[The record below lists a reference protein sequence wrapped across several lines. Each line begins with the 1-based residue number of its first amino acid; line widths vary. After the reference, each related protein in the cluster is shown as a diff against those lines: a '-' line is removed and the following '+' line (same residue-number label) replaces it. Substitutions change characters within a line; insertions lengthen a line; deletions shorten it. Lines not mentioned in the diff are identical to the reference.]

1 MLARSRNYL
10 WCAAIVGWCVA
21 ATAVWCWATSYE
33 FTTYANSTPA
43 AKHWPVDSTLE
54 LASDRPSLLL
64 FLHPRCP
71 CSRATVHELTRVI
84 DHLPDADRPR
94 LTVVTTLPPDA
105 TSDWRETD
113 TVRNVL
119 KLPHSSVVWDTDG
132 LIANK
137 FGAMTS
143 GTVQL
148 YQPDGQL
155 LYAGGITPSRGH
167 QGDNAGSDALAKL
180 LTHEPTIA
188 SNPLP
193 AFGCRLCLGDSASD
207 VNAVCD
213 EADGACTI
221 DSTGG
226 TP

>member
-1 MLARSRNYL
+1 MIARYRNHL
-10 WCAAIVGWCVA
+10 WCAAIVGWCLA

-33 FTTYANSTPA
+33 FTTYANSAPVATRWPA
-43 AKHWPVDSTLE
+43 GTTLE
-54 LASDRPSLLL
+54 LAAGRPSLLL

-94 LTVVTTLPPDA
+94 LTIVATLPPDA
-105 TSDWRETD
+105 TPDWRETD
-113 TVRNVL
+113 TVRNLL

-132 LIANK
+132 VLANK
-137 FGAMTS
+137 FGATTS

-148 YQPDGQL
+148 YQPDGEL

-167 QGDNAGSDALAKL
+167 QGDNAGSDTLTQL
-180 LTHEPTIA
+180 LTRETSIA
-188 SNPLP
+188 TASLP
-193 AFGCRLCLGDSASD
+193 AFGCRLCLGDSA
-207 VNAVCD
+207 NAATAVCD
-213 EADGACTI
+213 ETTGACAI

>member
-1 MLARSRNYL
+1 MLAPSRNYL
-10 WCAAIVGWCVA
+10 WCAGIAIWCLA
-21 ATAVWCWATSYE
+21 ATAIWCWATSYE
-33 FTTYANSTPA
+33 FTTYANSAPVVTRWPA
-43 AKHWPVDSTLE
+43 DTTLE
-54 LASDRPSLLL
+54 LSSDRPSLLL

-84 DHLPDADRPR
+84 DPLPDADRPQ
-94 LTVVTTLPPDA
+94 LTIVATLPSETTPDWQE
-105 TSDWRETD
+105 SD
-113 TVRNVL
+113 TVRNAL

-132 LIANK
+132 VLANK
-137 FGAMTS
+137 FGATTS

-167 QGDNAGSDALAKL
+167 QGDNAGSDALTKL
-180 LTHEPTIA
+180 LTRETPIA
-188 SNPLP
+188 NTSLP
-193 AFGCRLCLGDSASD
+193 AFGCRLCLGDPA

-213 EADGACTI
+213 ETTGACAI